1 MSSAA
6 AAMYRSVYE
15 SNYMIST
22 MIKSRNI
29 KVNYITKWRVNSGCF
44 EVITWPCVEVVRMV
58 VCLRLWSMLRVS
70 VTSVCACVLVAC

>member
-1 MSSAA
+1 VSSAA

-29 KVNYITKWRVNSGCF
+29 KVNYITTWRVNAGCF
-44 EVITWPCVEVVRMV
+44 EVITWSCVEVVRMV
-58 VCLRLWSMLRVS
+58 VWSMLRFS
-70 VTSVCACVLVAC
+70 VRSLCACVLVVC